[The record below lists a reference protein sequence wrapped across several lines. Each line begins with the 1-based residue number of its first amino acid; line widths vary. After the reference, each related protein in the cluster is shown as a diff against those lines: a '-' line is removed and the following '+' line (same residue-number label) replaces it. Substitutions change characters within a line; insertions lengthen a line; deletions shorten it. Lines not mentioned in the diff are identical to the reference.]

1 MTYNHLKSKIF
12 ATIKQ
17 KGKLMGRSR
26 YKIYEPTHP
35 HFVTCTILH
44 WLPIFTR
51 KESVQIII
59 DSLKFLQEKDNL
71 KLYAYVILE
80 NHLHMVVQS
89 NDLPKTMESFKKYT
103 ANQILKLLKAEN
115 VKTLLEQFKFYKK
128 THKIDKEYQ
137 IWEEGYQPKL
147 MQTDVMMMS
156 KIKYI
161 HENPVKRG
169 YIDEAVYWRYS
180 SARDYEGVQGLIEVE
195 RFW

>member
-1 MTYNHLKSKIF
+1 
-12 ATIKQ
+12 
-17 KGKLMGRSR
+17 MGRSR

-44 WLPIFTR
+44 WIPIFTR
-51 KESVQIII
+51 KESVEIVL
-59 DSLKFLQEKDNL
+59 SCLKFLQKEQHL

-89 NDLPKTMESFKKYT
+89 DDLHKSMESFKKFT
-103 ANQILKLLKAEN
+103 AVEILKLLHEN
-115 VKTLLEQFKFYKK
+115 NVTNILEQLAFYKK
-128 THKIDKEYQ
+128 AHHKEKTYQ
-137 IWEEGYQPKL
+137 VWEEGYQPKL
-147 MQTDVMMMS
+147 MQTDSMMIA

-169 YIDEAVYWRYS
+169 YVDDAVHWRYS
-180 SARDYEGVQGLIEVE
+180 SARDYEGSLGLLGIE